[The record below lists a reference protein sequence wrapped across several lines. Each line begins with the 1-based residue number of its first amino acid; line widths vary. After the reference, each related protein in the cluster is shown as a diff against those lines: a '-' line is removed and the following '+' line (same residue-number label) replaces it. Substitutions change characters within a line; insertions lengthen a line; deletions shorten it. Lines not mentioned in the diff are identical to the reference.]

1 MTTHPREEYL
11 VTEVSTAPPQKLQL
25 LLIDGAIRF
34 ALQAKEHWHA
44 NQDRDAAAAMLRC
57 HEIVSE
63 IMAGVNP
70 NVDRHLAGKVSS
82 IYSFILRALIA
93 ADRSRDVQ
101 QLDQAIA
108 VLQIERETWQ
118 LLCQQLGTQAPT
130 APHFQTQSSS
140 GFSLQA

>member
-1 MTTHPREEYL
+1 MTTHPRDEYL
-11 VTEVSTAPPQKLQL
+11 VTEVLTAPPQKLQL

-44 NQDRDAAAAMLRC
+44 QQDAEAASAMLRC

-63 IMAGVNP
+63 IIAGVNQQ
-70 NVDRHLAGKVSS
+70 VDRQLAGKVSS
-82 IYSFILRALIA
+82 IYAYILRALVA
-93 ADRSRDVQ
+93 ADRSRDEL

-118 LLCQQLGTQAPT
+118 LVCQQLGTQAPT
-130 APHFQTQSSS
+130 APHFQTPSSA